1 MATVATAVKLTKGIN
16 CLLLVQL
23 FPNCTRIYVIS
34 TSTLTHKISV
44 NYNAKIMSIILET
57 LNILAANIGI

>member
-1 MATVATAVKLTKGIN
+1 MATVATAVKLAKGIN

-23 FPNCTRIYVIS
+23 FPNCTQIHVIS

-44 NYNAKIMSIILET
+44 NYNAKIMSIILEM

>member
-1 MATVATAVKLTKGIN
+1 MATVATAVKLAKGIN

-23 FPNCTRIYVIS
+23 FPNCTRIHVIS
-34 TSTLTHKISV
+34 TSALTHKISV

-57 LNILAANIGI
+57 LNILAVNIGI

>member
-23 FPNCTRIYVIS
+23 FPNCTRIHVIS

-44 NYNAKIMSIILET
+44 NYNAKIMSIILEM